1 MGEQLRTYE
10 FRCRGIIKAESE
22 DSAKIALNVSN
33 VVMTA
38 RVGIAKGVD
47 KVWIYLSH
55 IEVLGE
61 VLEQ

>member
-1 MGEQLRTYE
+1 MTDKLKTYE

-22 DSAKIALNVSN
+22 DSAKVALNVSN

-38 RVGIAKGVD
+38 RVNIAKGVD
-47 KVWIYLSH
+47 KVYIYLSH